1 MEQDPVVVVGAGPT
15 GLTLACA
22 LRSAGV
28 PARVVDAAPGPAT
41 TSRAVSVSPRGVE
54 VLHRLGALADLP
66 ECSLPMN
73 QMIFSASGNELI
85 RLQLRQLSRLGG
97 HPGLLISQA
106 KVEDA
111 LRRRLSELGGKVE
124 WARAVSA
131 VSQDA
136 NSVVVR
142 LNEGLTVRASWLV
155 GCDGAHS
162 TVRKEVGIGFS
173 GVARPE
179 WFLLADVHLDLGPP
193 RDAVSVWLRGSGVL
207 AACPLP
213 GDDLWRLVTPTP
225 VGLTEPDP
233 DAVLARLRER
243 VMEETG
249 RWVPMAEW
257 TSSFQIH
264 QRLADTYRRGR
275 ILLAG
280 DAAHIHSPVGGQ
292 GMNTGIGDAENLA
305 WKLALVV
312 TGRAG
317 DGLLDTYQ
325 TERRPI
331 AAKVLGTTSGA
342 TNLFA
347 GTGARFLRDHLA
359 PLMNRPFIQQM
370 IAERFSQLL
379 VSYHGGPLARG
390 RWRLSQPRPGDRLR
404 DLQCHR
410 VDGTPTRLRAELRG
424 RWAVLAPGKCA
435 HAKVARAWLGDS
447 VTELTAENRDVL
459 LVRPDGH
466 LAWRGTDP
474 AGLERW
480 LASALDRRVP
490 ARVPAGSRWWK
501 NHAEG
506 PTGAQEGSKPGSRG
520 YP

>member
-1 MEQDPVVVVGAGPT
+1 MEQDPVLVVGAGPT

-28 PARVVDAAPGPAT
+28 PARVVDAAAGPAT
-41 TSRAVSVSPRGVE
+41 ICRAVSVSPRGVE
-54 VLHRLGALADLP
+54 VLDRLGALVDLP
-66 ECSLPMN
+66 ERSLPMN
-73 QMIFSASGNELI
+73 QMIFSVSGNELA

-97 HPGLLISQA
+97 RPGLLISQ
-106 KVEDA
+106 VEVEGA

-124 WARAVSA
+124 WARAVTA
-131 VSQDA
+131 VAQDA

-142 LNEGLTVRASWLV
+142 LNEGVTVRASWLV

-162 TVRKEVGIGFS
+162 TVRKEVAIGFP
-173 GVARPE
+173 GAARPE
-179 WFLLADVHLDLGPP
+179 WFLLADVYADLGRP
-193 RDAVSVWLRGSGVL
+193 RDAVSVWLRGSERL

-213 GDDLWRLVTPTP
+213 GDDLWRLLTATP
-225 VGLTEPDP
+225 VGLTEPDS

-243 VMEETG
+243 VTEETG
-249 RWVPMAEW
+249 RWVQMAEW
-257 TSSFQIH
+257 TSSFQVH

-275 ILLAG
+275 VLLAG
-280 DAAHIHSPVGGQ
+280 DAAHVHSPVGGQ

-317 DGLLDTYQ
+317 DSLLDTYQ
-325 TERRPI
+325 AERRPI
-331 AAKVLGTTSGA
+331 GAKVLGTTSGT
-342 TNLFA
+342 TNLILSA
-347 GTGARFLRDHLA
+347 GTGARFLRDHLV
-359 PLMNRPFIQQM
+359 PLIDRPFAQQM

-379 VSYHGGPLARG
+379 VSYRGGPLARD
-390 RWRLSQPRPGDRLR
+390 RWRLSRPRPGDRLR
-404 DLQCHR
+404 DLQRHL
-410 VDGTPTRLRAELRG
+410 VDGTPTRLYAELRG
-424 RWAVLAPGKCA
+424 RWAMLAPGKCV

-490 ARVPAGSRWWK
+490 ARVPAGV
-501 NHAEG
+501 EMV
-506 PTGAQEGSKPGSRG
+506 E
-520 YP
+520 